1 MGVIFAEGIEISGEK
16 LIGALV
22 AGTGLPQI
30 SDERELLR
38 RFYEEKGENGFD
50 YAYRFPGMNKVLQS
64 AGRVIR
70 TTEDRGV
77 IALLD
82 DRFCSREYRAL
93 FPREWSDA
101 AVVTLREPPDILR
114 EFWDR
119 AQE

>member
-1 MGVIFAEGIEISGEK
+1 M
-16 LIGALV
+16 
-22 AGTGLPQI
+22 
-30 SDERELLR
+30 R

-101 AVVTLREPPDILR
+101 AVVTLRELPDILR

>member
-1 MGVIFAEGIEISGEK
+1 MRRREK
-16 LIGALV
+16 
-22 AGTGLPQI
+22 
-30 SDERELLR
+30 
-38 RFYEEKGENGFD
+38 NGFD

-82 DRFCSREYRAL
+82 DRFCGQEYRAL

-101 AVVTLREPPDILR
+101 AVCTLQGLPELLR
-114 EFWDR
+114 EFWSRD
-119 AQE
+119 QT

>member
-1 MGVIFAEGIEISGEK
+1 MMK
-16 LIGALV
+16 
-22 AGTGLPQI
+22 
-30 SDERELLR
+30 R
-38 RFYEEKGENGFD
+38 GENGFD

-82 DRFCSREYRAL
+82 DRFCTAEYGAL
-93 FPREWSDA
+93 FPREWADA
-101 AVVTLREPPDILR
+101 EVCTLQEIPALLQ

-119 AQE
+119 AAKALPSSL